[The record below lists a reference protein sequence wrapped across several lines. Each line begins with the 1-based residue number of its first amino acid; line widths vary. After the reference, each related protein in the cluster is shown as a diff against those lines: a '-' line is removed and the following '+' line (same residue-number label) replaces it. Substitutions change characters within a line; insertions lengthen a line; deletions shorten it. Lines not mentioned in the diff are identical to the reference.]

1 MTTLVGVSTQPTL
14 LTTYDTAVS
23 LPIRGK
29 SNLQDVILPLPP
41 GELSLGLDATQFERD
56 IVTWA
61 NDITSR
67 LQELLQDT

>member
-1 MTTLVGVSTQPTL
+1 MAIVVGVSTQQVL
-14 LTTYDTAVS
+14 LTTYDVAVS

-29 SNLQDVILPLPP
+29 TNLQDVLLPLPP
-41 GELSLGLDATQFERD
+41 GELSLGADATQFERD

-67 LQELLQDT
+67 LQELLQE

>member
-1 MTTLVGVSTQPTL
+1 MAIVVGVSTQPVL
-14 LTTYDTAVS
+14 LTTHAAAVS

-29 SNLQDVILPLPP
+29 TNLQDVLLPLPP

-67 LQELLQDT
+67 LQELLQE

>member
-1 MTTLVGVSTQPTL
+1 MATVVGVSTQLTQ
-14 LTTYDTAVS
+14 LTTYDAAVS

-29 SNLQDVILPLPP
+29 SNLQDVVLPLPP
-41 GELSLGLDATQFERD
+41 GELSMGPDATQFERD

-67 LQELLQDT
+67 LQELLQE

>member
-1 MTTLVGVSTQPTL
+1 MAIVVGVSTQPAI
-14 LTTYDTAVS
+14 LTTYDVAVS

-29 SNLQDVILPLPP
+29 TNLQDVLLPLPP

-61 NDITSR
+61 NDMTSR
-67 LQELLQDT
+67 LQELLQE